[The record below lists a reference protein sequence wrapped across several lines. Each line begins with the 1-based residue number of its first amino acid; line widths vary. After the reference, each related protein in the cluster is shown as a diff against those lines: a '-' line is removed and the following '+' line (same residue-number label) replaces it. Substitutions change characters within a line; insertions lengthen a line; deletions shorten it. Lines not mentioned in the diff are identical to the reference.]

1 MANGASNLDD
11 LDHRLIALLRSDG
24 RLPVAKVSRR
34 NSASPAPPSPPAWSG
49 WSKPA
54 AIAGYTVML
63 RTSARSDAVRAI
75 TMVEIDGK
83 NSEAVIRRLTGFPE
97 IRTLYTTNGRW
108 DVVAEVEPR
117 TCASSTNSCARSTRS
132 TASRTPRRAYCS
144 TREKELG

>member
-1 MANGASNLDD
+1 MAESTFSLDD

-24 RLPVAKVSRR
+24 RLPVAKLATELGVSRATVTAR
-34 NSASPAPPSPPAWSG
+34 MERLMKTG
-49 WSKPA
+49 

-63 RTSARSDAVRAI
+63 RSTGRADAVRAI

-108 DVVAEVEPR
+108 DVVAEVETATLR
-117 TCASSTNSCARSTRS
+117 EFDDLLRKVRQIDGIANTETSILLAAR
-132 TASRTPRRAYCS
+132 
-144 TREKELG
+144 KELG

>member
-24 RLPVAKVSRR
+24 RLPVAKLAAELGVSRATVTAR
-34 NSASPAPPSPPAWSG
+34 MERLVQSG
-49 WSKPA
+49 

-63 RTSARSDAVRAI
+63 RTAARSDAVRAI

-108 DVVAEVEPR
+108 DVVAEVETPNLR
-117 TCASSTNSCARSTRS
+117 EFDELLRKIRQIDGIANTETSILLTAR
-132 TASRTPRRAYCS
+132 
-144 TREKELG
+144 KELG

>member
-1 MANGASNLDD
+1 MANSTFSLDD

-24 RLPVAKVSRR
+24 RLPVAKLAAELGVSRATVTAR
-34 NSASPAPPSPPAWSG
+34 MERLVKTG
-49 WSKPA
+49 
-54 AIAGYTVML
+54 AIAGYTVMI

-108 DVVAEVEPR
+108 DVVAEIETPTLREFDELLRKVRQIDGIANTE
-117 TCASSTNSCARSTRS
+117 TSILLTAR
-132 TASRTPRRAYCS
+132 
-144 TREKELG
+144 KELG

>member
-1 MANGASNLDD
+1 MANGATNLDD

-24 RLPVAKVSRR
+24 RLPVAKLAAELGVSRATV
-34 NSASPAPPSPPAWSG
+34 SARMDRLVSTG
-49 WSKPA
+49 

-108 DVVAEVEPR
+108 DVVAEMETPNLR
-117 TCASSTNSCARSTRS
+117 EFDELLRKIRQIDGIANTETSILLTAR
-132 TASRTPRRAYCS
+132 
-144 TREKELG
+144 KELG

>member
-1 MANGASNLDD
+1 MANGVSNLDD

-24 RLPVAKVSRR
+24 RLPVAKLAAELGVSRATVTAR
-34 NSASPAPPSPPAWSG
+34 MERLVKTG
-49 WSKPA
+49 

-63 RTSARSDAVRAI
+63 RTAARSDAVRAI

-108 DVVAEVEPR
+108 DVVAEVETPNLR
-117 TCASSTNSCARSTRS
+117 EFDELLRRIRQIDGIANTETSILLTAR
-132 TASRTPRRAYCS
+132 
-144 TREKELG
+144 KELG

>member
-24 RLPVAKVSRR
+24 RLPVAKLAAELGVSRATVTAR
-34 NSASPAPPSPPAWSG
+34 MERLVKTG
-49 WSKPA
+49 

-108 DVVAEVEPR
+108 DVVAEVETPNLR
-117 TCASSTNSCARSTRS
+117 EFDELLRKIRQIDGIANTETSILLTAR
-132 TASRTPRRAYCS
+132 
-144 TREKELG
+144 KELG

>member
-1 MANGASNLDD
+1 MMANGASNLDD

-24 RLPVAKVSRR
+24 RLPVAKLAAELGVSRATVTAR
-34 NSASPAPPSPPAWSG
+34 MERLVKTG
-49 WSKPA
+49 

-108 DVVAEVEPR
+108 DVVAEVETPNLR
-117 TCASSTNSCARSTRS
+117 EFDELLRKIRQIDGIANTETSILLTAR
-132 TASRTPRRAYCS
+132 
-144 TREKELG
+144 KELG